1 VLAESALL
9 AGAGG
14 ALGLIFGAV
23 GARLLPLVAPA
34 NVPRL
39 AESAVDTRVLVFAGT
54 ITLLCTLV
62 VGIGPALGLARRLPG
77 SPSGARLIGDRR
89 GGGVRR
95 ALVVAQVAASLAL
108 MVCAGLL
115 AGSVNRLGDVDTGF
129 ADDDVLTFAISLP
142 GARYGW
148 PIETD
153 AFFRRLEEHVRA
165 LPGVS
170 AAAVVWP
177 LPFDG
182 RRWDGSF
189 TGGVIAEEDRL
200 LVRYELVTPTFFET
214 LDIPLRGAA
223 FGADDPKRAVIVSRS
238 LADRAWPGED
248 PMGRTLRALPWGQ
261 DTVTFRVIGVAGD
274 VRFVSLQERP
284 DDVVYFDSRGY
295 AWTDWE
301 VNFVVRARGDLSRL
315 AEGIRTEVARMD
327 PEIPVASIR
336 PLADLVRAG
345 TATERFARTVFMIFA
360 GFAGLL
366 VVIGLYGVVSYG
378 VRLRRREFGIRM
390 ALGLEKGGVLR
401 LVLTQGFG
409 LAFAGVILG
418 LAGAVAAA
426 GALRAWLFGLTTHEP
441 AVYLSA
447 AFGMLAIALVATL
460 IPAWAATRLDPA
472 NVLRS
477 E

>member
-1 VLAESALL
+1 
-9 AGAGG
+9 
-14 ALGLIFGAV
+14 
-23 GARLLPLVAPA
+23 
-34 NVPRL
+34 
-39 AESAVDTRVLVFAGT
+39 
-54 ITLLCTLV
+54 
-62 VGIGPALGLARRLPG
+62 
-77 SPSGARLIGDRR
+77 
-89 GGGVRR
+89 
-95 ALVVAQVAASLAL
+95 
-108 MVCAGLL
+108 
-115 AGSVNRLGDVDTGF
+115 
-129 ADDDVLTFAISLP
+129 
-142 GARYGW
+142 
-148 PIETD
+148 
-153 AFFRRLEEHVRA
+153 
-165 LPGVS
+165 
-170 AAAVVWP
+170 
-177 LPFDG
+177 
-182 RRWDGSF
+182 
-189 TGGVIAEEDRL
+189 
-200 LVRYELVTPTFFET
+200 
-214 LDIPLRGAA
+214 
-223 FGADDPKRAVIVSRS
+223 
-238 LADRAWPGED
+238 
-248 PMGRTLRALPWGQ
+248 MGRTLRALPWGQ

-401 LVLTQGFG
+401 MVLTQGFG

-447 AFGMLAIALVATL
+447 AFGMLAIALIATL